1 MKAPECEIFKKNSQA
16 PENMS
21 ETPEEST
28 LLFKLP
34 WVEKN
39 EKVTIFHMSWYVIE
53 YCFEL
58 EIIAVE
64 LISLS
69 SFIVIVLEVPS
80 DQALF

>member
-1 MKAPECEIFKKNSQA
+1 MWKPPKCEIFKKNSQA

-28 LLFKLP
+28 LLLKLP

-39 EKVTIFHMSWYVIE
+39 EVTIFHMPWYVIE
-53 YCFEL
+53 YYFEL